1 MFVGRLFLMNKDIF
15 TSPRNLANKL
25 LEIREFL
32 NLSQTEMLKKL
43 GFDERLYRSNIS
55 QYERGQ
61 REPPLLVLLS
71 YARVAGVTIEVLID
85 DKAEL
90 PFRKL

>member
-1 MFVGRLFLMNKDIF
+1 MNKDIF

-25 LEIREFL
+25 LKIREFL

-55 QYERGQ
+55 QYERGE

-71 YARVAGVTIEVLID
+71 YAKVSGVTLEMLID
-85 DKAEL
+85 DEAEL
-90 PFRKL
+90 PFNNS

>member
-1 MFVGRLFLMNKDIF
+1 MNKDIF

-25 LEIREFL
+25 LKIREFL

-55 QYERGQ
+55 QYERGE

-71 YARVAGVTIEVLID
+71 YAKVSGVTVEMLID
-85 DKAEL
+85 DEAEL
-90 PFRKL
+90 PFNNS

>member
-1 MFVGRLFLMNKDIF
+1 MNKDIF

-25 LEIREFL
+25 LKIREFL

-43 GFDERLYRSNIS
+43 AFDERLYRSNIS
-55 QYERGQ
+55 QYERGE

-71 YARVAGVTIEVLID
+71 YAKVSGVTVELLID
-85 DKAEL
+85 DESEL
-90 PFRKL
+90 PFNNS